1 MRFWSPDP
9 GAPDLLDWWMPL
21 VRAGR
26 RALAEAVPWLIVVDE
41 WDLAGRFQRHP
52 RPDVW
57 IYVHQ
62 QSGREL
68 PVDDS
73 GQPYRFIP
81 NSTGPSSGRFKEISI
96 RHAVWAAGLPDV
108 SEGVW
113 FEPPPGPTALHLV
126 R

>member
-1 MRFWSPDP
+1 MRFWTADPDDP
-9 GAPDLLDWWMPL
+9 QLLDWWLPL

-26 RALAEAVPWLIVVDE
+26 RALVAEVPWPILVDE
-41 WDLAGRFQRHP
+41 WDLAGRFLRRE

-57 IYVHQ
+57 VYRQ
-62 QSGREL
+62 RQSRREL
-68 PVDDS
+68 CVDDS

-81 NSTGPSSGRFKEISI
+81 NRSGPSAGRFKEMSI

-108 SEGVW
+108 SDGVW
-113 FEPPPGPTALHLV
+113 FEPPGGRARLHLV